1 MILVFLQDKK
11 NIMLIY
17 RLQFS
22 DVFREDKKDLIDYL
36 KNISKSTL
44 EKTIS
49 FLNKDDLPNYND
61 FFSNRTIQNDINGR
75 VENFVRNKKLQIP
88 ICVFSTEANLYIFE
102 GIIANRKQLL
112 DENTLRRDTDRDE
125 LNIFKSILWVNEFLN
140 EKEKNM
146 NLPNESNNIYKIA
159 QVFITL
165 NFSTADLGLYDD
177 INRELGNLV
186 YASFYKLKEL
196 INFLEQGNEKYLNKI
211 YEYFNVRERKDFL
224 TRVAELYFNVVD
236 KSVGKD
242 CFFKVK
248 DNDQQKFLDSLI
260 AKEIKIEDD
269 FVNIRNYPVYK
280 KTDGTYI
287 VLNPF
292 FIMDKFTISLK
303 FFLVKSFWDNNIQ
316 GDFSNFYNKDFS
328 EKFLMKKLFDSIF
341 DYKYFVKKKTLG
353 EEEAKDEPD
362 YYFRYNNK
370 IFIFEY
376 KDILINKNVKV
387 SRDIEIILSEL
398 KKKLLQNKTG
408 DKGIG
413 QLVKHINNID
423 NNEFPF
429 DDGIKTNKS
438 LKIYPILVLSD
449 RKLEILGIN
458 YQFNQWFRDELGDLS
473 HENIKVQ
480 DLVVMSLDSF
490 IVFKNKFKQD
500 KENFRKMLDRHITE
514 MKKENTHAQFSEI
527 KNKLL
532 PFSARFINEGLK
544 EEDFKGMFEEYLI
557 KN

>member
-1 MILVFLQDKK
+1 MV
-11 NIMLIY
+11 IY

-22 DVFREDKKDLIDYL
+22 DVFPEEEKKDLIDYL
-36 KNISKSTL
+36 TNISKSTL

-49 FLNKDDLPNYND
+49 FLNKDKLPNYDN
-61 FFSNRTIQNDINGR
+61 FFSNKDVHREVISKVKECRQNKYTEGDP
-75 VENFVRNKKLQIP
+75 V
-88 ICVFSTEANLYIFE
+88 VFSTEVNLYIVQK
-102 GIIANRKQLL
+102 IIANKRQLL
-112 DENTLRRDTDRDE
+112 DENTLGTDTDRDIDRDE
-125 LNIFKSILWVNEFLN
+125 LNIFKSILWVNEFFN
-140 EKEKNM
+140 EKEKNIIS
-146 NLPNESNNIYKIA
+146 PEENEDMCKIA
-159 QVFITL
+159 QAYITL
-165 NFSTADLGLYDD
+165 KFSTADLGLYDD

-186 YASFYKLKEL
+186 YASFYKLKKL
-196 INFLEQGNEKYLNKI
+196 IDFLEQGNEKYLNKI

-224 TRVAELYFNVVD
+224 TRVAELYVNVAYN
-236 KSVGKD
+236 VGKYG
-242 CFFKVK
+242 FFEVE

-260 AKEIKIEDD
+260 AQRIEVDNDFIK
-269 FVNIRNYPVYK
+269 IRNYPIYK

-303 FFLVKSFWDNNIQ
+303 IFLASFFGNNIQ
-316 GDFSNFYNKDFS
+316 GKFSNFYNKDFS

-429 DDGIKTNKS
+429 DDRINTSKS

-473 HENIKVQ
+473 HKNIKVQ

-490 IVFKNKFKQD
+490 IVFKNKFEQD
-500 KENFRKMLDRHITE
+500 KEIFIKMLDEHIIE
-514 MKKENTHAQFSEI
+514 MKKSEKSKRLCKI
-527 KNKLL
+527 KKKLL

-544 EEDFKGMFEEYLI
+544 EEDFKGMFC
-557 KN
+557 KFQ

>member
-1 MILVFLQDKK
+1 
-11 NIMLIY
+11 MLIY

-22 DVFREDKKDLIDYL
+22 DVFPEEEKKELIDYL

-44 EKTIS
+44 EETIS
-49 FLNKDDLPNYND
+49 FFNKDKLPNYD
-61 FFSNRTIQNDINGR
+61 GIFSNKDIHRKIISKVQECRQNKYTQGDP
-75 VENFVRNKKLQIP
+75 VL
-88 ICVFSTEANLYIFE
+88 FSTEANLYIVE
-102 GIIANRKQLL
+102 KIIERKKQLL
-112 DENTLRRDTDRDE
+112 DENTLGRDTDRDIDRDE
-125 LNIFKSILWVNEFLN
+125 LNIFKSILWENEFLN
-140 EKEKNM
+140 KKEKNII
-146 NLPNESNNIYKIA
+146 LPNENNDMCKIA
-159 QVFITL
+159 QAYITL
-165 NFSTADLGLYDD
+165 KFSTADLGLYDD
-177 INRELGNLV
+177 INRELGNLLYV
-186 YASFYKLKEL
+186 SFYKLEKL
-196 INFLEQGNEKYLNKI
+196 INFLEQGKYESYLDEI
-211 YEYFNVRERKDFL
+211 YNNFNVANRKELL
-224 TRVAELYFNVVD
+224 TRVAELYVNVAIN
-236 KSVGKD
+236 VGKYG
-242 CFFKVK
+242 FFEVK
-248 DNDQQKFLDSLI
+248 DNNQQKFLDSLI

-303 FFLVKSFWDNNIQ
+303 FFLAKFFGNNIQ

-328 EKFLMKKLFDSIF
+328 EKFLMYNSFESIF

-376 KDILINKNVKV
+376 KDILINKDVKV
-387 SRDIEIILSEL
+387 SRDIEKILSEL
-398 KKKLLQNKTG
+398 KKKLLQDKSSN
-408 DKGIG
+408 KGIG

-458 YQFNQWFRDELGDLS
+458 YQFNQWFRDELDDLS
-473 HENIKVQ
+473 HKNIKVQ

-532 PFSARFINEGLK
+532 PFSARFINEGITDK
-544 EEDFKGMFEEYLI
+544 DFKEMFEEYC
-557 KN
+557 

>member
-1 MILVFLQDKK
+1 
-11 NIMLIY
+11 MLIY

-22 DVFREDKKDLIDYL
+22 DVFPEEEKKDLIDYL

-49 FLNKDDLPNYND
+49 FLNKDDLPNYD
-61 FFSNRTIQNDINGR
+61 GIISNEDVHREIISKVQECRQNKYTQGD
-75 VENFVRNKKLQIP
+75 P
-88 ICVFSTEANLYIFE
+88 IVFSTEANLYIFE
-102 GIIANRKQLL
+102 EIIANRKQLL

-125 LNIFKSILWVNEFLN
+125 LNIFKSILCVNQSLN
-140 EKEKNM
+140 EKEEKIT
-146 NLPNESNNIYKIA
+146 LPNESNMSQIA
-159 QVFITL
+159 QAYITL
-165 NFSTADLGLYDD
+165 NFPTADLGLYDD
-177 INRELGNLV
+177 IKKELHNLL

-196 INFLEQGNEKYLNKI
+196 INFLEQGKYNNYLDEI
-211 YEYFNVRERKDFL
+211 YNNFNVANQKELL
-224 TRVAELYFNVVD
+224 TRVAELYVNVVMN
-236 KSVGKD
+236 VGKYG
-242 CFFKVK
+242 FFEVE
-248 DNDQQKFLDSLI
+248 DYDQQNFLDSLI
-260 AKEIKIEDD
+260 AKKIKVEDD
-269 FVNIRNYPVYK
+269 FINIRNYPVYK

-303 FFLVKSFWDNNIQ
+303 FFLAKFFGNNIQ
-316 GDFSNFYNKDFS
+316 GEFSNFYNKDFS
-328 EKFLMKKLFDSIF
+328 EKFLMYNLFDSIF
-341 DYKYFVKKKTLG
+341 DYKYFVKKKTFG
-353 EEEAKDEPD
+353 EEEVDDEPD

-398 KKKLLQNKTG
+398 KKKLLQDNSS

-423 NNEFPF
+423 NNHFPF
-429 DDGIKTNKS
+429 DDRINTSKS

-473 HENIKVQ
+473 HKNIKVQ

-514 MKKENTHAQFSEI
+514 MKKKEKYNHTLENEKKIQ
-527 KNKLL
+527 KKLL
-532 PFSARFINEGLK
+532 PFSARFINEGFADK
-544 EEDFKGMFEEYLI
+544 DFKEMFEEYC
-557 KN
+557 

>member
-1 MILVFLQDKK
+1 
-11 NIMLIY
+11 MLIY

-22 DVFREDKKDLIDYL
+22 DVFPEEEKEDLIDYL

-44 EKTIS
+44 EETIS
-49 FLNKDDLPNYND
+49 FLNKDKLPNYDN
-61 FFSNRTIQNDINGR
+61 FFSNKDVHREIISKVQECRQNKYIQGNP
-75 VENFVRNKKLQIP
+75 V
-88 ICVFSTEANLYIFE
+88 VFSTEANLYIVE
-102 GIIANRKQLL
+102 TIIANKKQLL
-112 DENTLRRDTDRDE
+112 DENTLGRDTDIDTDRDE
-125 LNIFKSILWVNEFLN
+125 LNIFKSILWVNEFFN
-140 EKEKNM
+140 EEEKNII
-146 NLPNESNNIYKIA
+146 LPNESKDMCKIA
-159 QVFITL
+159 QAYITL
-165 NFSTADLGLYDD
+165 KFSTADLGLYDD
-177 INRELGNLV
+177 INRELGNLLYV
-186 YASFYKLKEL
+186 SFYKLEKL
-196 INFLEQGNEKYLNKI
+196 INFLEQGKYESYLDEI
-211 YEYFNVRERKDFL
+211 YNNFNVADEKELL
-224 TRVAELYFNVVD
+224 TRVAELYFSVVIN
-236 KSVGKD
+236 VGKYG
-242 CFFKVK
+242 FFEVK
-248 DNDQQKFLDSLI
+248 DNNQQNFLDSLI
-260 AKEIKIEDD
+260 AKKIKVEDD
-269 FVNIRNYPVYK
+269 FINIRNYPVYK

-328 EKFLMKKLFDSIF
+328 EKFLMYNLFESIF

-376 KDILINKNVKV
+376 KDILINKDVKV
-387 SRDIEIILSEL
+387 SRDIGKILSEL
-398 KKKLLQNKTG
+398 KKKLLQDKSSN
-408 DKGIG
+408 KGIG

-458 YQFNQWFRDELGDLS
+458 YQFNQWFRDELDDLS
-473 HENIKVQ
+473 HKNIKVQ

-500 KENFRKMLDRHITE
+500 KENFRKMLDEHIIE
-514 MKKENTHAQFSEI
+514 MKKSEKSKSLYKI
-527 KNKLL
+527 KKKLL

-544 EEDFKGMFEEYLI
+544 EEDFKGMFCKFER
-557 KN
+557 

>member
-1 MILVFLQDKK
+1 MV
-11 NIMLIY
+11 IY

-22 DVFREDKKDLIDYL
+22 DIFPEEEKKDLIDYL
-36 KNISKSTL
+36 TNISKSTL

-49 FLNKDDLPNYND
+49 FLNKDKLPNYDN
-61 FFSNRTIQNDINGR
+61 FFSNKDVHREVISKVKECRQNKYTEGDP
-75 VENFVRNKKLQIP
+75 V
-88 ICVFSTEANLYIFE
+88 VFSTEVNLYIVE
-102 GIIANRKQLL
+102 KIIANKRQLL
-112 DENTLRRDTDRDE
+112 DENTLGTDTDRDIDRDE
-125 LNIFKSILWVNEFLN
+125 LNIFKSILWVNEFFN
-140 EKEKNM
+140 EKEKNII
-146 NLPNESNNIYKIA
+146 LPEENEDMCKIA
-159 QVFITL
+159 QAYITL
-165 NFSTADLGLYDD
+165 KFSTADLGLYDD
-177 INRELGNLV
+177 INRELGNLLYV
-186 YASFYKLKEL
+186 SFYKLKKL
-196 INFLEQGNEKYLNKI
+196 IEFLKKENKEYLNKI
-211 YEYFNVRERKDFL
+211 YEYFNVADEKELL
-224 TRVAELYFNVVD
+224 TRVAELYFNVVA

-242 CFFKVK
+242 CSFEVE
-248 DNDQQKFLDSLI
+248 NNGQKFFLDSLTT
-260 AKEIKIEDD
+260 KQIEVDDD
-269 FVNIRNYPVYK
+269 FINIRNYPVYK
-280 KTDGTYI
+280 KTEGTYI

-303 FFLVKSFWDNNIQ
+303 FFLAKSFWDNNIQ

-328 EKFLMKKLFDSIF
+328 EKFLMYNLFDSIF

-353 EEEAKDEPD
+353 EEEVDDEPD

-387 SRDIEIILSEL
+387 SRNIEIILSEL
-398 KKKLLQNKTG
+398 KNKLLQDKSNDKG
-408 DKGIG
+408 KGIG

-429 DDGIKTNKS
+429 DDKINTDKS
-438 LKIYPILVLSD
+438 LKIYSILVLSD

-473 HENIKVQ
+473 HKNIKVQ

>member
-1 MILVFLQDKK
+1 
-11 NIMLIY
+11 MLIY

-22 DVFREDKKDLIDYL
+22 DVFPEEKKDLIDYL

-44 EKTIS
+44 EETIS
-49 FLNKDDLPNYND
+49 FLNKDKLPNYDN
-61 FFSNRTIQNDINGR
+61 FFSNKDVHREIISKVQECRQNKYRQGNP
-75 VENFVRNKKLQIP
+75 V
-88 ICVFSTEANLYIFE
+88 VFSTEANLYIVE
-102 GIIANRKQLL
+102 TIIANKKQLL
-112 DENTLRRDTDRDE
+112 DENTLGRDTDIDTDRDE

-140 EKEKNM
+140 EKEKNITS
-146 NLPNESNNIYKIA
+146 PNESNMSQIA
-159 QVFITL
+159 QAFITL
-165 NFSTADLGLYDD
+165 KFSTADLGLYDD
-177 INRELGNLV
+177 INRELGNLLYV
-186 YASFYKLKEL
+186 SFYKLKKL
-196 INFLEQGNEKYLNKI
+196 IKFLKKENKEYLNKI
-211 YEYFNVRERKDFL
+211 YEYFNVADEKELL
-224 TRVAELYFNVVD
+224 TRVAELYFNVVA

-242 CFFKVK
+242 CSFEVEN
-248 DNDQQKFLDSLI
+248 NDQKIFLDSLI
-260 AKEIKIEDD
+260 AKKIKVEDD
-269 FVNIRNYPVYK
+269 FINIRNYPVYK

-328 EKFLMKKLFDSIF
+328 EKFLMYNLFESIF
-341 DYKYFVKKKTLG
+341 NCKYFVKKKTLG

-387 SRDIEIILSEL
+387 SRNIEKILSEL
-398 KKKLLQNKTG
+398 KNKLLQDKSS

-413 QLVKHINNID
+413 QLVKHIKNID
-423 NNEFPF
+423 NKNFPF
-429 DDGIKTNKS
+429 DDRINTSKS

-473 HENIKVQ
+473 HKNIKVQ

-490 IVFKNKFKQD
+490 IVFKNKFKQN
-500 KENFRKMLDRHITE
+500 KENFRKMLDEHIIE
-514 MKKENTHAQFSEI
+514 MKKSEKSKRLCKI
-527 KNKLL
+527 KKKLL
-532 PFSARFINEGLK
+532 PFSARFINEGFLDK
-544 EEDFKGMFEEYLI
+544 DFKGMFEEYLI

>member
-1 MILVFLQDKK
+1 
-11 NIMLIY
+11 MLIY

-22 DVFREDKKDLIDYL
+22 DVFPEEEKKDLIDYL

-44 EKTIS
+44 EETIS
-49 FLNKDDLPNYND
+49 FLNKDDLPDYND
-61 FFSNRTIQNDINGR
+61 LFSNRTIRNDINGR

-125 LNIFKSILWVNEFLN
+125 LNIFKSILCVNQSLN
-140 EKEKNM
+140 EKEEKIT
-146 NLPNESNNIYKIA
+146 LPNESNNMSKIA
-159 QVFITL
+159 QVYITL
-165 NFSTADLGLYDD
+165 NFSIADLGLYDD
-177 INRELGNLV
+177 IKKELVNLLYV
-186 YASFYKLKEL
+186 SFYKLKEL
-196 INFLEQGNEKYLNKI
+196 INFLEQGKYKNYLDGI
-211 YEYFNVRERKDFL
+211 YNNFNVANQKELL
-224 TRVAELYFNVVD
+224 TRVAELYVNVA
-236 KSVGKD
+236 KIVGKNR
-242 CFFKVK
+242 FFEVK
-248 DNDQQKFLDSLI
+248 DNNQQNFLDSLI

-269 FVNIRNYPVYK
+269 FINIRNYPVYK

-303 FFLVKSFWDNNIQ
+303 IFLASFFGNSIQ
-316 GDFSNFYNKDFS
+316 GKFSNFYNKDFS
-328 EKFLMKKLFDSIF
+328 EKFLMYNLFESIF

-398 KKKLLQNKTG
+398 KKKLLQNKTS

-429 DDGIKTNKS
+429 DDRIKTNKS

-473 HENIKVQ
+473 HKNIKVQ

-490 IVFKNKFKQD
+490 IVFKNKFKQN
-500 KENFRKMLDRHITE
+500 KENFRKMLDKQITE
-514 MKKENTHAQFSEI
+514 MKVGVKYRNIFEI
-527 KNKLL
+527 EKKIQKKLL
-532 PFSARFINEGLK
+532 PFSARFINEGITDK
-544 EEDFKGMFEEYLI
+544 DFKEMFREYC
-557 KN
+557 

>member
-1 MILVFLQDKK
+1 
-11 NIMLIY
+11 MLIY

-22 DVFREDKKDLIDYL
+22 DVFPEEKKDLIDYL

-44 EKTIS
+44 EETIS
-49 FLNKDDLPNYND
+49 FLNKDKLPNYDN
-61 FFSNRTIQNDINGR
+61 FFSNKDVHREIISKVQECRQNKYTQGNP
-75 VENFVRNKKLQIP
+75 V
-88 ICVFSTEANLYIFE
+88 VFSTEANLYIVE
-102 GIIANRKQLL
+102 TIIANKKQLL
-112 DENTLRRDTDRDE
+112 DENTLGRDTDRDTDRDE
-125 LNIFKSILWVNEFLN
+125 LNMFKSVLWVNEFLN
-140 EKEKNM
+140 EKEKNITS
-146 NLPNESNNIYKIA
+146 PNESNMSQIA
-159 QVFITL
+159 QAFITL
-165 NFSTADLGLYDD
+165 KFSTADLGLYDD
-177 INRELGNLV
+177 IKKELHNLL

-196 INFLEQGNEKYLNKI
+196 INFLEQVKYKNYLDGI
-211 YEYFNVRERKDFL
+211 YNNFNVANQKELL
-224 TRVAELYFNVVD
+224 TRVAELYLNVTIN
-236 KSVGKD
+236 VGEYG
-242 CFFKVK
+242 FFQVE
-248 DNDQQKFLDSLI
+248 DYRQQNFLDSLI
-260 AKEIKIEDD
+260 AKKIKVEDD
-269 FVNIRNYPVYK
+269 FINIRNYPVYK

-303 FFLVKSFWDNNIQ
+303 FFLAKFFGNNIQ
-316 GDFSNFYNKDFS
+316 GEFSNFYNKDFS
-328 EKFLMKKLFDSIF
+328 EKFLMYNLFDSIF
-341 DYKYFVKKKTLG
+341 DYKYFVKKKTFG
-353 EEEAKDEPD
+353 EEEVDDEPD

-398 KKKLLQNKTG
+398 KNKLLQDKSNDKG
-408 DKGIG
+408 KGIG

-423 NNEFPF
+423 NNEFRF
-429 DDGIKTNKS
+429 DDKINTDKS

-473 HENIKVQ
+473 HKNIKVQ

-500 KENFRKMLDRHITE
+500 KEIFRKMLDEHIIE
-514 MKKENTHAQFSEI
+514 MKKSEKSKRLCKI
-527 KNKLL
+527 KKKLL
-532 PFSARFINEGLK
+532 PFSARFINEGFSDK
-544 EEDFKGMFEEYLI
+544 DFKGMFEEYLI

>member
-1 MILVFLQDKK
+1 
-11 NIMLIY
+11 MLIY

-22 DVFREDKKDLIDYL
+22 DVFPEEEKKDLIDYL

-44 EKTIS
+44 EETIS
-49 FLNKDDLPNYND
+49 FLNKDDLPNYDN
-61 FFSNRTIQNDINGR
+61 FFSNKDVHREIISKVQECRQNKYRQGNP
-75 VENFVRNKKLQIP
+75 V
-88 ICVFSTEANLYIFE
+88 VFSTEANLYIVE
-102 GIIANRKQLL
+102 TIIANKKQLL
-112 DENTLRRDTDRDE
+112 DGNTLARDTDIDTDRDE
-125 LNIFKSILWVNEFLN
+125 LNIFKSILWVNEFFN
-140 EKEKNM
+140 EKEKNII
-146 NLPNESNNIYKIA
+146 LPHESNMSQIA
-159 QVFITL
+159 QAFITL
-165 NFSTADLGLYDD
+165 KFSTADLGLYDD
-177 INRELGNLV
+177 INRELGNLLYV
-186 YASFYKLKEL
+186 SFYKLKKL
-196 INFLEQGNEKYLNKI
+196 IKFLRKENKEYLNKI
-211 YEYFNVRERKDFL
+211 YEYFNVADEKELL
-224 TRVAELYFNVVD
+224 TRVAELYVNVA
-236 KSVGKD
+236 KIVGKNR
-242 CFFKVK
+242 FFEVK
-248 DNDQQKFLDSLI
+248 DNEQQNFLDSLI

-303 FFLVKSFWDNNIQ
+303 FFLVKFFGNNIQ

-398 KKKLLQNKTG
+398 KKKLLQNKTS

-458 YQFNQWFRDELGDLS
+458 YQFNQWFRDELDGLS
-473 HENIKVQ
+473 HKNIKIQ

-490 IVFKNKFKQD
+490 IVFEDKFKKD
-500 KENFRKMLDRHITE
+500 KKNFIKMLDEHIIK
-514 MKKENTHAQFSEI
+514 MKKSEKSKRLCKI

-544 EEDFKGMFEEYLI
+544 EEDFIEMFEKYI
-557 KN
+557 VKD

>member
-1 MILVFLQDKK
+1 
-11 NIMLIY
+11 MLIY

-22 DVFREDKKDLIDYL
+22 DVFPEEKKDLIDYL

-44 EKTIS
+44 EETIS
-49 FLNKDDLPNYND
+49 FLNKDKLPNYDN
-61 FFSNRTIQNDINGR
+61 FFSNKDVHREIISKVQECRQNKYTQGNP
-75 VENFVRNKKLQIP
+75 V
-88 ICVFSTEANLYIFE
+88 VFSTEANLYIVE
-102 GIIANRKQLL
+102 TIIANKKQLL
-112 DENTLRRDTDRDE
+112 DENTLGRDTDIDTDRDE
-125 LNIFKSILWVNEFLN
+125 LNIFKSILWVNEFFN
-140 EKEKNM
+140 EKEKNII
-146 NLPNESNNIYKIA
+146 LSNESNMCQIA
-159 QVFITL
+159 QAFITL
-165 NFSTADLGLYDD
+165 KFSTADLGLYDD
-177 INRELGNLV
+177 INRELGNLL

-196 INFLEQGNEKYLNKI
+196 INFLEQGQYKNYLDGI
-211 YEYFNVRERKDFL
+211 YNNFNVANQKELL
-224 TRVAELYFNVVD
+224 TRVAELYVNVAIN
-236 KSVGKD
+236 VGKYG
-242 CFFKVK
+242 FFEVK
-248 DNDQQKFLDSLI
+248 DNNQQNFLDSLI
-260 AKEIKIEDD
+260 AKKIKVEDD
-269 FVNIRNYPVYK
+269 FINIRNYPVYK

-328 EKFLMKKLFDSIF
+328 EKFLMYNLFESIF

-376 KDILINKNVKV
+376 KDILINKDVKV
-387 SRDIEIILSEL
+387 SRDIGKILSEL
-398 KKKLLQNKTG
+398 KKKLLQDKSSN
-408 DKGIG
+408 KGIG

-458 YQFNQWFRDELGDLS
+458 YQFNQWFRDELDDLS
-473 HENIKVQ
+473 HKNIKVQ

-500 KENFRKMLDRHITE
+500 KENFRKMLDEHIIE
-514 MKKENTHAQFSEI
+514 MKKSEKSKRLCRI

-544 EEDFKGMFEEYLI
+544 EEDFIEMFEKYI
-557 KN
+557 VKD

>member
-1 MILVFLQDKK
+1 
-11 NIMLIY
+11 MLIY

-22 DVFREDKKDLIDYL
+22 DVFPEEKKDLIDYL

-49 FLNKDDLPNYND
+49 FLNKDKLPNYDN
-61 FFSNRTIQNDINGR
+61 FFSNKDVHREIISKVQECRQNKYTQGNP
-75 VENFVRNKKLQIP
+75 V
-88 ICVFSTEANLYIFE
+88 VFSTEANLYIVE
-102 GIIANRKQLL
+102 TIIANKKQLL
-112 DENTLRRDTDRDE
+112 DENTLGRDTDRDIDRDE
-125 LNIFKSILWVNEFLN
+125 LNIFKSILWVNEFFN
-140 EKEKNM
+140 EKEKNII
-146 NLPNESNNIYKIA
+146 LSNESNMCQIA
-159 QVFITL
+159 QAFITL
-165 NFSTADLGLYDD
+165 KFSTADLGLYDD
-177 INRELGNLV
+177 INRELGNLL

-196 INFLEQGNEKYLNKI
+196 INFLEQGQYKNYLDGI
-211 YEYFNVRERKDFL
+211 YNNFNVANQKELL
-224 TRVAELYFNVVD
+224 TRVAELYVNVAIN
-236 KSVGKD
+236 VGKYG
-242 CFFKVK
+242 FFEVK
-248 DNDQQKFLDSLI
+248 DNNQQNFLDSLI
-260 AKEIKIEDD
+260 AKKIKVEDD
-269 FVNIRNYPVYK
+269 FINIRNYPVYK

-328 EKFLMKKLFDSIF
+328 EKFLMYNLFESIF

-398 KKKLLQNKTG
+398 KKKLLQDKSSN
-408 DKGIG
+408 KGIG

-458 YQFNQWFRDELGDLS
+458 YQFNQWFRDELDDLS
-473 HENIKVQ
+473 HKNIKVQ

-500 KENFRKMLDRHITE
+500 KENFRKMLDEHIIE
-514 MKKENTHAQFSEI
+514 MKKSEKSKRLCRI

-532 PFSARFINEGLK
+532 PFSARFINEGLQK
-544 EEDFKGMFEEYLI
+544 EYFIEMFEKYI
-557 KN
+557 VKD

>member
-1 MILVFLQDKK
+1 
-11 NIMLIY
+11 MLIY

-22 DVFREDKKDLIDYL
+22 DVFPEEEKKDLIDYL

-44 EKTIS
+44 EETIS
-49 FLNKDDLPNYND
+49 FLNKDDLPDYND
-61 FFSNRTIQNDINGR
+61 LFSNRTIRNDINGR

-125 LNIFKSILWVNEFLN
+125 LNIFKSILCVNQSLN
-140 EKEKNM
+140 EKEEKIT
-146 NLPNESNNIYKIA
+146 LPNESNNMSKIA
-159 QVFITL
+159 QVYITL
-165 NFSTADLGLYDD
+165 NFSIADLGLYDD
-177 INRELGNLV
+177 IKKELVNLLYV
-186 YASFYKLKEL
+186 SFYKLKEL
-196 INFLEQGNEKYLNKI
+196 INFLEQGKYKNYLDGI
-211 YEYFNVRERKDFL
+211 YNNFNVANQKELL
-224 TRVAELYFNVVD
+224 TRVAELYVNVA
-236 KSVGKD
+236 KIVGKNR
-242 CFFKVK
+242 FFEVK
-248 DNDQQKFLDSLI
+248 DNNQQNFLDSLI

-303 FFLVKSFWDNNIQ
+303 FFLAKFFGNNIQ

-328 EKFLMKKLFDSIF
+328 EKFLMYNLFESIF
-341 DYKYFVKKKTLG
+341 NCKYFVKKKTLG

-387 SRDIEIILSEL
+387 SRNIEKILSEL
-398 KKKLLQNKTG
+398 KNKLLQDKSS

-429 DDGIKTNKS
+429 DDRINTVKS

-473 HENIKVQ
+473 HKNIKVQ

-490 IVFKNKFKQD
+490 IVFKNKFKQN
-500 KENFRKMLDRHITE
+500 KENFRKMLDKQITE
-514 MKKENTHAQFSEI
+514 MKVGVKYRNIFEI
-527 KNKLL
+527 EKKIQKKLL
-532 PFSARFINEGLK
+532 PFSARFINEGITDK
-544 EEDFKGMFEEYLI
+544 DFKEMFREYC
-557 KN
+557 

>member
-1 MILVFLQDKK
+1 
-11 NIMLIY
+11 MLIY

-22 DVFREDKKDLIDYL
+22 DVFPEEEKKDLIDYL
-36 KNISKSTL
+36 TNISKSTL

-49 FLNKDDLPNYND
+49 FLNKDKLPNYNN
-61 FFSNRTIQNDINGR
+61 FFSNKDVHREIISKVQECRQNKYRQGNP
-75 VENFVRNKKLQIP
+75 V
-88 ICVFSTEANLYIFE
+88 VFSTEANLYIVE
-102 GIIANRKQLL
+102 TIIANKKQVL
-112 DENTLRRDTDRDE
+112 DENTLGRDTDRDE
-125 LNIFKSILWVNEFLN
+125 LNIFKSILWVNEFFN
-140 EKEKNM
+140 QKEKNII
-146 NLPNESNNIYKIA
+146 LPKENEDMCKIA
-159 QVFITL
+159 QAYITL
-165 NFSTADLGLYDD
+165 KFSTADLGLYDD

-196 INFLEQGNEKYLNKI
+196 INFLEQGKYESYLDEI
-211 YEYFNVRERKDFL
+211 YNNFNVANQKELL
-224 TRVAELYFNVVD
+224 TRVAELYVNVAIN
-236 KSVGKD
+236 VGKYG
-242 CFFKVK
+242 FFEVK
-248 DNDQQKFLDSLI
+248 DNNQQIFLDSLI
-260 AKEIKIEDD
+260 AKKIKEEDD
-269 FVNIRNYPVYK
+269 FINIRNYPVYK

-303 FFLVKSFWDNNIQ
+303 IFLASFFGNSIQ
-316 GDFSNFYNKDFS
+316 GKFSNFYNKDFS
-328 EKFLMKKLFDSIF
+328 EKFLMYNLFESIF

-362 YYFRYNNK
+362 YYFRYNDK

-398 KKKLLQNKTG
+398 KKKLLQDKSNDKG
-408 DKGIG
+408 KGIG
-413 QLVKHINNID
+413 QIVKHINNID

-429 DDGIKTNKS
+429 DDRINTSKS

-473 HENIKVQ
+473 HKNIKVQ

-490 IVFKNKFKQD
+490 IVLKNKFKQG
-500 KENFRKMLDRHITE
+500 KEIFRKMLDEHIIE
-514 MKKENTHAQFSEI
+514 MKKSEKSKRLCKI
-527 KNKLL
+527 KKKLL
-532 PFSARFINEGLK
+532 PFSARFINEELK
-544 EEDFKGMFEEYLI
+544 EEDFKEMFEEYLI

>member
-1 MILVFLQDKK
+1 
-11 NIMLIY
+11 MLIY

-22 DVFREDKKDLIDYL
+22 DVFPEEEKKDLIDYL

-44 EKTIS
+44 EETIS
-49 FLNKDDLPNYND
+49 FLNKDDLPNYDN
-61 FFSNRTIQNDINGR
+61 FFSNKDVHREIISKVQECRQNKYRQGNP
-75 VENFVRNKKLQIP
+75 V
-88 ICVFSTEANLYIFE
+88 VFSTEANLYIVE
-102 GIIANRKQLL
+102 TIIANKKQLL
-112 DENTLRRDTDRDE
+112 DGNTLARDTDIDTDRDE
-125 LNIFKSILWVNEFLN
+125 LNIFKSILWVNEFFN
-140 EKEKNM
+140 EKEKNII
-146 NLPNESNNIYKIA
+146 LPYESNMSQIA
-159 QVFITL
+159 QAFITL
-165 NFSTADLGLYDD
+165 KFSTADLGLYDD
-177 INRELGNLV
+177 INRELGNLLYV
-186 YASFYKLKEL
+186 SFYKLKKL
-196 INFLEQGNEKYLNKI
+196 IKFLRKENKEYLNKI
-211 YEYFNVRERKDFL
+211 YEYFNVADEKELL
-224 TRVAELYFNVVD
+224 TRVAELYVNVA
-236 KSVGKD
+236 KIVGKNR
-242 CFFKVK
+242 FFEVK
-248 DNDQQKFLDSLI
+248 DNEQQNFLDSLI

-303 FFLVKSFWDNNIQ
+303 FFLVKFFGNNIR

-398 KKKLLQNKTG
+398 KKKLLQNKTS

-458 YQFNQWFRDELGDLS
+458 YQFNQWFRDELDGLS
-473 HENIKVQ
+473 HKNIKIQ

-490 IVFKNKFKQD
+490 IVFEDKFKKD
-500 KENFRKMLDRHITE
+500 KKNFIKMLDEHIIK
-514 MKKENTHAQFSEI
+514 MKKSEKSKRLCKI

-544 EEDFKGMFEEYLI
+544 EEDFIEMFEKYI
-557 KN
+557 VKD

>member
-1 MILVFLQDKK
+1 
-11 NIMLIY
+11 MLIY

-22 DVFREDKKDLIDYL
+22 DVFPEEEKKELIDYL

-44 EKTIS
+44 EETIS
-49 FLNKDDLPNYND
+49 FFNKDKLPNYD
-61 FFSNRTIQNDINGR
+61 GIFSNKDIHRKIISKVQECRQNKYTQGD
-75 VENFVRNKKLQIP
+75 P
-88 ICVFSTEANLYIFE
+88 IVFSTEANLYIVE
-102 GIIANRKQLL
+102 KIIERKKQLL
-112 DENTLRRDTDRDE
+112 DENTLGRDTDRDIDRDE

-140 EKEKNM
+140 EKEKNII
-146 NLPNESNNIYKIA
+146 LPNENNDMCKIA
-159 QVFITL
+159 QAYITL
-165 NFSTADLGLYDD
+165 KFSTADLGLYDD
-177 INRELGNLV
+177 INRELGNLL

-196 INFLEQGNEKYLNKI
+196 INFLEQGQYKNYLDGI
-211 YEYFNVRERKDFL
+211 YNNFNVANQKELL
-224 TRVAELYFNVVD
+224 TRVAELYVNVAYN
-236 KSVGKD
+236 VGKYG
-242 CFFKVK
+242 FFEVE

-260 AKEIKIEDD
+260 AQRIELDNDFIK
-269 FVNIRNYPVYK
+269 IRNYPIYK
-280 KTDGTYI
+280 KTDGTYV

-303 FFLVKSFWDNNIQ
+303 FFLVSFFGNNIQ
-316 GDFSNFYNKDFS
+316 GKFSNFYNKDFS
-328 EKFLMKKLFDSIF
+328 EKFLMYNLFESIF
-341 DYKYFVKKKTLG
+341 NCKYFVKKKTLG

-387 SRDIEIILSEL
+387 SRNIEKILSEL
-398 KKKLLQNKTG
+398 KNKLLQDKSS

-413 QLVKHINNID
+413 QLVKHIKNID
-423 NNEFPF
+423 NKNFPF
-429 DDGIKTNKS
+429 DDRINTSKS

-473 HENIKVQ
+473 HKNIKVQ

-514 MKKENTHAQFSEI
+514 MEKENTHAQFSEI

-544 EEDFKGMFEEYLI
+544 EEDFIEMFEKYI
-557 KN
+557 VKD

>member
-1 MILVFLQDKK
+1 
-11 NIMLIY
+11 MLIY

-22 DVFREDKKDLIDYL
+22 DVFPEEEKKDLIDYL

-44 EKTIS
+44 EETIS
-49 FLNKDDLPNYND
+49 FLNKDDLPDYND
-61 FFSNRTIQNDINGR
+61 LFSNRTIRNDINGR

-125 LNIFKSILWVNEFLN
+125 LNIFKSILCVNQSLN
-140 EKEKNM
+140 EKEEKIT
-146 NLPNESNNIYKIA
+146 LPNESNNMSKIA
-159 QVFITL
+159 QVYITL
-165 NFSTADLGLYDD
+165 NFSIADLGLYDD
-177 INRELGNLV
+177 IKKELVNLLYV
-186 YASFYKLKEL
+186 SFYKLKEL
-196 INFLEQGNEKYLNKI
+196 INFLEQGKYKNYLDGI
-211 YEYFNVRERKDFL
+211 YNNFNVANQKELL
-224 TRVAELYFNVVD
+224 TRVAELYVNVA
-236 KSVGKD
+236 KIVGKNR
-242 CFFKVK
+242 FFEVK
-248 DNDQQKFLDSLI
+248 DNNQQNFLDSLI

-303 FFLVKSFWDNNIQ
+303 FFLAKFFGNNIQ

-328 EKFLMKKLFDSIF
+328 EKFLMYNLFDSIF

-398 KKKLLQNKTG
+398 KKKLLQNKTS

-473 HENIKVQ
+473 HKNIKVQ

-490 IVFKNKFKQD
+490 IVFKNKFKQN
-500 KENFRKMLDRHITE
+500 KENFRKMLDKQITE
-514 MKKENTHAQFSEI
+514 MKVGVKYRNIFEI
-527 KNKLL
+527 EKKIQKKLL
-532 PFSARFINEGLK
+532 PFSARFINEGITDK
-544 EEDFKGMFEEYLI
+544 DFKEMFREYC
-557 KN
+557 

>member
-1 MILVFLQDKK
+1 
-11 NIMLIY
+11 MLIY

-22 DVFREDKKDLIDYL
+22 DVFPEEEKKGLIDYL

-44 EKTIS
+44 EETIS
-49 FLNKDDLPNYND
+49 FFNKDKLPNYD
-61 FFSNRTIQNDINGR
+61 GIFSNKDVHREIISKVQECRQNKYRQGNP
-75 VENFVRNKKLQIP
+75 V
-88 ICVFSTEANLYIFE
+88 VFSTEANLYIVE
-102 GIIANRKQLL
+102 TIIANKKQLL
-112 DENTLRRDTDRDE
+112 DENTLGRDTDRDE
-125 LNIFKSILWVNEFLN
+125 LNIFKSILWVNEFFN
-140 EKEKNM
+140 EKEKNII
-146 NLPNESNNIYKIA
+146 LPEENEDMCKIA
-159 QVFITL
+159 QAYITL
-165 NFSTADLGLYDD
+165 KFSTADLGLYDD

-186 YASFYKLKEL
+186 YVSFYKLKKL
-196 INFLEQGNEKYLNKI
+196 IEFLKKESKEYLNKI
-211 YEYFNVRERKDFL
+211 YEYFNVADEKELL
-224 TRVAELYFNVVD
+224 TRVAELYVNVAYN
-236 KSVGKD
+236 VGKYG
-242 CFFKVK
+242 FFEVE

-260 AKEIKIEDD
+260 ANEIKIEDD
-269 FVNIRNYPVYK
+269 FVNIRNYPIYK

-303 FFLVKSFWDNNIQ
+303 IFLASFFGNNIQ
-316 GDFSNFYNKDFS
+316 GKFSNFYNKDFS
-328 EKFLMKKLFDSIF
+328 EKFLMYNLFESIF

-362 YYFRYNNK
+362 YYFRYNDK

-429 DDGIKTNKS
+429 DDRINTSKS

-473 HENIKVQ
+473 HKNIKEQ

-500 KENFRKMLDRHITE
+500 KEIFIKMLDRHITE

>member
-1 MILVFLQDKK
+1 
-11 NIMLIY
+11 MLIY

-22 DVFREDKKDLIDYL
+22 DVFPEEEKKDLIDYL

-44 EKTIS
+44 EETIS
-49 FLNKDDLPNYND
+49 FFNKDKLPKYD
-61 FFSNRTIQNDINGR
+61 GIISNKDVHREIISKVQECKQNKYTQGNP
-75 VENFVRNKKLQIP
+75 V
-88 ICVFSTEANLYIFE
+88 VFSTEANLYIVE
-102 GIIANRKQLL
+102 RIIASKKQLL
-112 DENTLRRDTDRDE
+112 DENTLGRDTDRDIDRDE

-140 EKEKNM
+140 EKEKSII
-146 NLPNESNNIYKIA
+146 LPNENNDMCKIA
-159 QVFITL
+159 QSYITL
-165 NFSTADLGLYDD
+165 KFSTADLGLYDD
-177 INRELGNLV
+177 INRELGNLLYV
-186 YASFYKLKEL
+186 SFYKLEKL
-196 INFLEQGNEKYLNKI
+196 INFLEQGKYESYLDEI
-211 YEYFNVRERKDFL
+211 YNNFNVANRKELL
-224 TRVAELYFNVVD
+224 TRVAELYVNVAIN
-236 KSVGKD
+236 VGKYG
-242 CFFKVK
+242 FFEVK
-248 DNDQQKFLDSLI
+248 DNNQQNFLDSLI
-260 AKEIKIEDD
+260 AKKIKVEDD
-269 FVNIRNYPVYK
+269 FINIRNYPVYK

-328 EKFLMKKLFDSIF
+328 EKFLMYNLFESIF
-341 DYKYFVKKKTLG
+341 NCKYFVKKKTLG

-387 SRDIEIILSEL
+387 SRNIEKILSEL
-398 KKKLLQNKTG
+398 KNKLLQDKSS

-429 DDGIKTNKS
+429 DDRINTVKS

-473 HENIKVQ
+473 HKNIKVQ

-514 MKKENTHAQFSEI
+514 MKKKEKYNHTLENEKKIQ
-527 KNKLL
+527 KKLL
-532 PFSARFINEGLK
+532 PFSARFINEGFADK
-544 EEDFKGMFEEYLI
+544 DFKEMFEEYC
-557 KN
+557 

>member
-1 MILVFLQDKK
+1 
-11 NIMLIY
+11 MLIY

-22 DVFREDKKDLIDYL
+22 DVFPEEEKKDLIDYL

-44 EKTIS
+44 EETIS
-49 FLNKDDLPNYND
+49 FLNKDDLPDYND
-61 FFSNRTIQNDINGR
+61 LFSNRTIRNDINGR

-125 LNIFKSILWVNEFLN
+125 LNIFKSILCVNQSLN
-140 EKEKNM
+140 EKEEKIT
-146 NLPNESNNIYKIA
+146 LPNESNNMSKIA
-159 QVFITL
+159 QVYITL
-165 NFSTADLGLYDD
+165 NFSIADLGLYDD
-177 INRELGNLV
+177 IKKELVNLLYV
-186 YASFYKLKEL
+186 SFYKLKEL
-196 INFLEQGNEKYLNKI
+196 INFLEQGKYKNYLDGI
-211 YEYFNVRERKDFL
+211 YNNFNVANQKELL
-224 TRVAELYFNVVD
+224 TRVAELYVNVAIN
-236 KSVGKD
+236 VGKYG
-242 CFFKVK
+242 FFEVK
-248 DNDQQKFLDSLI
+248 DNNQQIFLDSLI
-260 AKEIKIEDD
+260 AKKIKEEDD
-269 FVNIRNYPVYK
+269 FINIRNYPVYK

-303 FFLVKSFWDNNIQ
+303 IFLASFFGNSIQ
-316 GDFSNFYNKDFS
+316 GKFSNFYNKDFS
-328 EKFLMKKLFDSIF
+328 EKFLMYNLFESIF

-362 YYFRYNNK
+362 YYFRYNDK

-398 KKKLLQNKTG
+398 KKKLLQNKTS

-429 DDGIKTNKS
+429 DDRIKTNKS

-473 HENIKVQ
+473 HKNIKVQ

-490 IVFKNKFKQD
+490 IVFKNKFKQN
-500 KENFRKMLDRHITE
+500 KENFRKMLDKQITE
-514 MKKENTHAQFSEI
+514 MKVGVKYRNIFEI
-527 KNKLL
+527 EKKIQKKLL
-532 PFSARFINEGLK
+532 PFSARFINEGITDK
-544 EEDFKGMFEEYLI
+544 DFKEMFREYC
-557 KN
+557 

>member
-1 MILVFLQDKK
+1 
-11 NIMLIY
+11 MLIY

-22 DVFREDKKDLIDYL
+22 DVFPEEEKKDLIDYL

-49 FLNKDDLPNYND
+49 FFNKDDLPNYD
-61 FFSNRTIQNDINGR
+61 GIISNEDVHREIISKVQECRQNKYTQGD
-75 VENFVRNKKLQIP
+75 P
-88 ICVFSTEANLYIFE
+88 IVFSTEANLYIVE
-102 GIIANRKQLL
+102 KIIANKKQLL

-125 LNIFKSILWVNEFLN
+125 LNIFKSILCVNQSLN
-140 EKEKNM
+140 GKEENII
-146 NLPNESNNIYKIA
+146 LPNENKDMCKIA
-159 QVFITL
+159 QAYITL
-165 NFSTADLGLYDD
+165 KFSTADLGLYDD
-177 INRELGNLV
+177 INLELVNLL
-186 YASFYKLKEL
+186 YASFYKLKGL
-196 INFLEQGNEKYLNKI
+196 IDFLEEEKYDKYLNKI
-211 YEYFNVRERKDFL
+211 YEHFHVRERENFL
-224 TRVAELYFNVVD
+224 TRVAELYFNIVA
-236 KSVGKD
+236 KSVNQD
-242 CFFKVK
+242 CSFKVE
-248 DNDQQKFLDSLI
+248 DNDQLKFLDSLT
-260 AKEIKIEDD
+260 AEKIEIDDD

-328 EKFLMKKLFDSIF
+328 EKFLMYNLFDSIF
-341 DYKYFVKKKTLG
+341 DYKYFVKKKTFG
-353 EEEAKDEPD
+353 EEELDDEPD

-376 KDILINKNVKV
+376 KDILINKKVKV

-398 KKKLLQNKTG
+398 KKKLLQDKTS

-458 YQFNQWFRDELGDLS
+458 YQFNQWFRDELDDLS
-473 HENIKVQ
+473 HKNIKVQ

-544 EEDFKGMFEEYLI
+544 EEDFIEMFEKYI
-557 KN
+557 VKD

>member
-1 MILVFLQDKK
+1 
-11 NIMLIY
+11 MLIY

-22 DVFREDKKDLIDYL
+22 DVFPEEKKDLIDYL

-44 EKTIS
+44 EETIS
-49 FLNKDDLPNYND
+49 FLNKDKLPNYDN
-61 FFSNRTIQNDINGR
+61 FFSNKDVHREIISKVQECRQNKYTQGNP
-75 VENFVRNKKLQIP
+75 V
-88 ICVFSTEANLYIFE
+88 VFSTEANLYIVE
-102 GIIANRKQLL
+102 TIIANKKQLL
-112 DENTLRRDTDRDE
+112 DENTLGRDTDRDIDRDE
-125 LNIFKSILWVNEFLN
+125 LNIFKSILWVNEFFN
-140 EKEKNM
+140 EKEKNIIS
-146 NLPNESNNIYKIA
+146 PNESKDMCKKA
-159 QVFITL
+159 QAYITL
-165 NFSTADLGLYDD
+165 KFSTADLGLYDD
-177 INRELGNLV
+177 INRELGNLL

-196 INFLEQGNEKYLNKI
+196 INFLEQRQYKNYLDGI
-211 YEYFNVRERKDFL
+211 YNNFNVANQKELL
-224 TRVAELYFNVVD
+224 TRVAELYVNVA
-236 KSVGKD
+236 KIIGKNR
-242 CFFKVK
+242 FFEVK
-248 DNDQQKFLDSLI
+248 DNNQQNFLDSLI

-269 FVNIRNYPVYK
+269 FVNIRNYPIYK

-303 FFLVKSFWDNNIQ
+303 FFLAKSFWDNNIQ

-328 EKFLMKKLFDSIF
+328 EKFLMYNLFDSIF

-353 EEEAKDEPD
+353 EEEVDDEPD

-387 SRDIEIILSEL
+387 SRNIEIILSEL
-398 KKKLLQNKTG
+398 KNQLLQDKSNDKG
-408 DKGIG
+408 KGIG

-423 NNEFPF
+423 NNYFPF
-429 DDGIKTNKS
+429 DDRINTSKS

-473 HENIKVQ
+473 HKNIKVQ

-490 IVFKNKFKQD
+490 IVFKNKFKQK

-514 MKKENTHAQFSEI
+514 MKKEEKYNHTPENDKKIQ
-527 KNKLL
+527 NKLL

-544 EEDFKGMFEEYLI
+544 EEDFIEMFEKYI
-557 KN
+557 VKD

>member
-1 MILVFLQDKK
+1 
-11 NIMLIY
+11 MLIY

-22 DVFREDKKDLIDYL
+22 DVFPEEEKKDLIDYL

-44 EKTIS
+44 EETIS
-49 FLNKDDLPNYND
+49 FLNKDDLPDYND
-61 FFSNRTIQNDINGR
+61 LFSNRTIRNDINGR

-125 LNIFKSILWVNEFLN
+125 LNIFKSILCVNQSLN
-140 EKEKNM
+140 EKEEKIT
-146 NLPNESNNIYKIA
+146 LPNESNNMSKIA
-159 QVFITL
+159 QVYITL
-165 NFSTADLGLYDD
+165 NFSIADLGLYDD
-177 INRELGNLV
+177 IKKELVNLLYV
-186 YASFYKLKEL
+186 SFYKLKEL
-196 INFLEQGNEKYLNKI
+196 INFLEQGKYKNYLDGI
-211 YEYFNVRERKDFL
+211 YNNFNVANQKELL
-224 TRVAELYFNVVD
+224 TRVAELYVNVA
-236 KSVGKD
+236 KIVGKNR
-242 CFFKVK
+242 FFEVK
-248 DNDQQKFLDSLI
+248 DNNQQNFLDSLI

-303 FFLVKSFWDNNIQ
+303 FFLAKFFGNNIQ

-328 EKFLMKKLFDSIF
+328 EKFLMYNLFDSIF

-398 KKKLLQNKTG
+398 KKKLLQNKTS

-429 DDGIKTNKS
+429 DDRIKTNKS

-473 HENIKVQ
+473 HKNIKVQ

-490 IVFKNKFKQD
+490 IVFKNKFKQN
-500 KENFRKMLDRHITE
+500 KENFRKMLDKQITE
-514 MKKENTHAQFSEI
+514 MKVGVKYRNIFEI
-527 KNKLL
+527 EKKIQKKLL
-532 PFSARFINEGLK
+532 PFSARFINEGITDK
-544 EEDFKGMFEEYLI
+544 DFKEMFREYC
-557 KN
+557 

>member
-1 MILVFLQDKK
+1 
-11 NIMLIY
+11 MLIY

-22 DVFREDKKDLIDYL
+22 DVFPEEEKKELIDYL

-44 EKTIS
+44 EETIS
-49 FLNKDDLPNYND
+49 FFNKDKLPNYD
-61 FFSNRTIQNDINGR
+61 GIFSNKDIHRKIISKVQECRQNKYTQGD
-75 VENFVRNKKLQIP
+75 P
-88 ICVFSTEANLYIFE
+88 IVFSTEANLYIVE
-102 GIIANRKQLL
+102 TIIASKKQLL
-112 DENTLRRDTDRDE
+112 DENTLGRDTDRDIDRDE
-125 LNIFKSILWVNEFLN
+125 LNIFKSILWVNEFFN
-140 EKEKNM
+140 KKEKKNII
-146 NLPNESNNIYKIA
+146 LPNENNNMSKIA
-159 QVFITL
+159 QVYITL
-165 NFSTADLGLYDD
+165 KFSTADLGLYDD
-177 INRELGNLV
+177 INLELVNLSYV
-186 YASFYKLKEL
+186 SFYKLKEL
-196 INFLEQGNEKYLNKI
+196 INFLEQGKYKNYLDGI
-211 YEYFNVRERKDFL
+211 YNNFNVANQKELL
-224 TRVAELYFNVVD
+224 TRVAELYVNVAINVD
-236 KSVGKD
+236 KYG
-242 CFFKVK
+242 FFEVK
-248 DNDQQKFLDSLI
+248 DNTQQNFLDSLI

-269 FVNIRNYPVYK
+269 FINMRNYPVYK

-328 EKFLMKKLFDSIF
+328 EKFLMYNLFDSIF

-398 KKKLLQNKTG
+398 KKKLLQDKSN

-413 QLVKHINNID
+413 QLVKHIKNIHNN
-423 NNEFPF
+423 NFSF
-429 DDGIKTNKS
+429 DDRINTAKS

-473 HENIKVQ
+473 NKNIKVQ
-480 DLVVMSLDSF
+480 DLVVMNLDSF
-490 IVFKNKFKQD
+490 IVFEDKFKKD
-500 KENFRKMLDRHITE
+500 KKNFIKMLDEHIIK
-514 MKKENTHAQFSEI
+514 MKKGEKSKRLCKI

-532 PFSARFINEGLK
+532 PFSARFINEGLQK
-544 EEDFKGMFEEYLI
+544 EYFIEMFEKYI
-557 KN
+557 VKD

>member
-1 MILVFLQDKK
+1 
-11 NIMLIY
+11 MLIQ

-22 DVFREDKKDLIDYL
+22 DVFPEEEKKDLIDYL
-36 KNISKSTL
+36 KKISKSTL
-44 EKTIS
+44 EETIS
-49 FLNKDDLPNYND
+49 FFNKDKLPNYD
-61 FFSNRTIQNDINGR
+61 GIFSNKDIHRKIISKVQECRQNKYTQGDP
-75 VENFVRNKKLQIP
+75 VL
-88 ICVFSTEANLYIFE
+88 FSTEANLYIVE
-102 GIIANRKQLL
+102 TIIANKKQLL
-112 DENTLRRDTDRDE
+112 DENTLGRDTDRDTDRDE
-125 LNIFKSILWVNEFLN
+125 LNMFKSVLWVNEFLN
-140 EKEKNM
+140 KKEKNITS
-146 NLPNESNNIYKIA
+146 PNESNMCQIA
-159 QVFITL
+159 QAFITL
-165 NFSTADLGLYDD
+165 KFSTADLGLYDD
-177 INRELGNLV
+177 IKKELHNLL

-196 INFLEQGNEKYLNKI
+196 INFLEQGKYKNYLDEI
-211 YEYFNVRERKDFL
+211 YNNFNVANRKELL
-224 TRVAELYFNVVD
+224 TRVAELYVNVVMN
-236 KSVGKD
+236 VGKYG
-242 CFFKVK
+242 FFEVE
-248 DNDQQKFLDSLI
+248 DYDQQNFLDSLI
-260 AKEIKIEDD
+260 AKKIKVEDD
-269 FVNIRNYPVYK
+269 FINIRNYPVYK

-328 EKFLMKKLFDSIF
+328 EKFLMYNLFDSIF
-341 DYKYFVKKKTLG
+341 DYKYFVKKKTFG
-353 EEEAKDEPD
+353 EEEVQDEPD

-376 KDILINKNVKV
+376 KDILINRNVKV

-398 KKKLLQNKTG
+398 KNKLLQDKSNDKG
-408 DKGIG
+408 KGIG

-429 DDGIKTNKS
+429 DDRINTSKS

-473 HENIKVQ
+473 HKNIKVQ
-480 DLVVMSLDSF
+480 ELVVMSLDSF

-514 MKKENTHAQFSEI
+514 MKKEEKYNHTPESDKKIQ
-527 KNKLL
+527 KKLL
-532 PFSARFINEGLK
+532 PFSARFINERFADK
-544 EEDFKGMFEEYLI
+544 DFKEMFEEYC
-557 KN
+557 

>member
-1 MILVFLQDKK
+1 
-11 NIMLIY
+11 MLIY

-22 DVFREDKKDLIDYL
+22 DVFPEEKKDLIDYL
-36 KNISKSTL
+36 ENISKSTL
-44 EKTIS
+44 EETIS

-61 FFSNRTIQNDINGR
+61 LFSNRTIRNDIKGR

-102 GIIANRKQLL
+102 EIIANRKQLL

-125 LNIFKSILWVNEFLN
+125 LNIFKSILCVNQSLN
-140 EKEKNM
+140 EKEEKIT
-146 NLPNESNNIYKIA
+146 LPNESNMSQIA

-165 NFSTADLGLYDD
+165 NFSIADLGLYDD
-177 INRELGNLV
+177 IKKELVNLLYV
-186 YASFYKLKEL
+186 SFYKLKEL
-196 INFLEQGNEKYLNKI
+196 INFLEQGKYKNYLDGI
-211 YEYFNVRERKDFL
+211 YNNFNVANQKELL
-224 TRVAELYFNVVD
+224 TRVAELYVNVAIN
-236 KSVGKD
+236 VGKYG
-242 CFFKVK
+242 FFEVK
-248 DNDQQKFLDSLI
+248 DNNQQKFLDSLI

-280 KTDGTYI
+280 KTDGNYI

-328 EKFLMKKLFDSIF
+328 EKFLMYNLFESIF

-376 KDILINKNVKV
+376 KDILINKDVKV
-387 SRDIEIILSEL
+387 SRNIEKILSEL
-398 KKKLLQNKTG
+398 KKKLLQDKSSN
-408 DKGIG
+408 KGIG

-458 YQFNQWFRDELGDLS
+458 YQFNQWFRDELDDLS
-473 HENIKVQ
+473 HKNIKVQ

-532 PFSARFINEGLK
+532 PFSARFINEGFSDK
-544 EEDFKGMFEEYLI
+544 DFKGMFKKYSV
-557 KN
+557 KD

>member
-1 MILVFLQDKK
+1 
-11 NIMLIY
+11 MLIY

-22 DVFREDKKDLIDYL
+22 DVFPEEKKDLIDYL

-49 FLNKDDLPNYND
+49 FLNKDKLPNYDN
-61 FFSNRTIQNDINGR
+61 FFSNKDVHREIISKVQECRQNKYTQGNP
-75 VENFVRNKKLQIP
+75 V
-88 ICVFSTEANLYIFE
+88 VFSTEANLYIVE
-102 GIIANRKQLL
+102 TIIANKKQLL
-112 DENTLRRDTDRDE
+112 DENTLGRDTDRDIDRDE
-125 LNIFKSILWVNEFLN
+125 LNIFKSILWVNEFFN
-140 EKEKNM
+140 EKEKNII
-146 NLPNESNNIYKIA
+146 LSNESNMCQIA
-159 QVFITL
+159 QAFITL
-165 NFSTADLGLYDD
+165 KFSTADLGLYDD
-177 INRELGNLV
+177 INRELGNLL

-196 INFLEQGNEKYLNKI
+196 INFLEQGQYKNYLDGI
-211 YEYFNVRERKDFL
+211 YNNFNVANQKELL
-224 TRVAELYFNVVD
+224 TRVAELYVNVA
-236 KSVGKD
+236 KIVGKNR
-242 CFFKVK
+242 FFEVK
-248 DNDQQKFLDSLI
+248 DNNQQNFLDSLI

-303 FFLVKSFWDNNIQ
+303 FFLAKFFGNNIQ

-328 EKFLMKKLFDSIF
+328 EKFLMYNLFDSIF

-398 KKKLLQNKTG
+398 KKKLLQNKTS

-458 YQFNQWFRDELGDLS
+458 YQFNQWFRDELDDLS
-473 HENIKVQ
+473 HKNIKVQ

-500 KENFRKMLDRHITE
+500 KENFRKMLDEHIIE
-514 MKKENTHAQFSEI
+514 MKKSEKSKRLCRI

-532 PFSARFINEGLK
+532 PFSARFINEGLQK
-544 EEDFKGMFEEYLI
+544 EYFIEMFEKYI
-557 KN
+557 VKD

>member
-1 MILVFLQDKK
+1 
-11 NIMLIY
+11 MLIY

-22 DVFREDKKDLIDYL
+22 DVFPEEEKKDLIDYL

-49 FLNKDDLPNYND
+49 FFNKDDLPNYD
-61 FFSNRTIQNDINGR
+61 GIISNEDVHREIISKVQECRQNKYTQGD
-75 VENFVRNKKLQIP
+75 P
-88 ICVFSTEANLYIFE
+88 IVFSTEANLYIVE
-102 GIIANRKQLL
+102 KIIANKKQLL

-125 LNIFKSILWVNEFLN
+125 LNIFKSILCVNQSLN
-140 EKEKNM
+140 GKEENII
-146 NLPNESNNIYKIA
+146 LPNENNDMCKIA
-159 QVFITL
+159 QAYITL
-165 NFSTADLGLYDD
+165 KFSTADLGLYDD
-177 INRELGNLV
+177 INRELGNLL

-196 INFLEQGNEKYLNKI
+196 INFLEQGQYKNYLDGI
-211 YEYFNVRERKDFL
+211 YNNFNVANQKELL
-224 TRVAELYFNVVD
+224 TRVAELYVNVAYN
-236 KSVGKD
+236 VGKYG
-242 CFFKVK
+242 FFEVE

-260 AKEIKIEDD
+260 AQRIEVDNDFIK
-269 FVNIRNYPVYK
+269 IRNYPIYK
-280 KTDGTYI
+280 KTDGTYV

-303 FFLVKSFWDNNIQ
+303 FFLASFFGNNIQ
-316 GDFSNFYNKDFS
+316 GKFSNFYNKDFS
-328 EKFLMKKLFDSIF
+328 EKFLMYNLFESIF
-341 DYKYFVKKKTLG
+341 NCKYFVKKKTLG

-387 SRDIEIILSEL
+387 SRNIEKILSEL
-398 KKKLLQNKTG
+398 KNKLLQDKSS

-413 QLVKHINNID
+413 QLVKHIKNID
-423 NNEFPF
+423 NKNFPF
-429 DDGIKTNKS
+429 DDRINTSKS

-473 HENIKVQ
+473 HKNIKVQ

-514 MKKENTHAQFSEI
+514 MEKENTHAQFSEI

-544 EEDFKGMFEEYLI
+544 EEDFIEMFEKYI
-557 KN
+557 VKD

>member
-1 MILVFLQDKK
+1 
-11 NIMLIY
+11 MLIY

-22 DVFREDKKDLIDYL
+22 DVFPEEEKKDLIDYL

-49 FLNKDDLPNYND
+49 FLNKDDLPNYD
-61 FFSNRTIQNDINGR
+61 GIISNEDVHREIISKVQECRQNKYTQGD
-75 VENFVRNKKLQIP
+75 P
-88 ICVFSTEANLYIFE
+88 IVFSTEANLYIFE
-102 GIIANRKQLL
+102 EIIANRKQLL

-125 LNIFKSILWVNEFLN
+125 LNIFKSILCVNQSLN
-140 EKEKNM
+140 EKEEKIT
-146 NLPNESNNIYKIA
+146 LPNESNMSQIA
-159 QVFITL
+159 QAYITL
-165 NFSTADLGLYDD
+165 NFPTADLGLYDD
-177 INRELGNLV
+177 IKKELHNLL

-196 INFLEQGNEKYLNKI
+196 INFLEQGKYNNYLDEI
-211 YEYFNVRERKDFL
+211 YNNFNVANQKELL
-224 TRVAELYFNVVD
+224 TRVAELYVNVVMN
-236 KSVGKD
+236 VGKYG
-242 CFFKVK
+242 FFEVE
-248 DNDQQKFLDSLI
+248 DYDQQNFLDSLI
-260 AKEIKIEDD
+260 AKKIKVEDD
-269 FVNIRNYPVYK
+269 FINIRNYPVYK

-303 FFLVKSFWDNNIQ
+303 FFLAKFFGNNIQ
-316 GDFSNFYNKDFS
+316 GEFSNFYNKDFS
-328 EKFLMKKLFDSIF
+328 EKFLMYNLFDSIF
-341 DYKYFVKKKTLG
+341 DYKYFVKKKTFG
-353 EEEAKDEPD
+353 EEEVDDEPD

-387 SRDIEIILSEL
+387 SRNIEIILSEL
-398 KKKLLQNKTG
+398 KKKLLQDNSS

-423 NNEFPF
+423 NNHFPF
-429 DDGIKTNKS
+429 DDRINTSKS

-473 HENIKVQ
+473 HKNIKVQ

-514 MKKENTHAQFSEI
+514 MKKKEKYNHTLENEKKIQ
-527 KNKLL
+527 KKLL
-532 PFSARFINEGLK
+532 PFSARFINEGFADK
-544 EEDFKGMFEEYLI
+544 DFKEMFEEYC
-557 KN
+557 